1 MSATIRIE
9 RKNEQKLDEVIAD
22 FIREMKL
29 ASGLNRQRI
38 YAAWDEAS
46 GAGQYTVNRYFRNGV
61 LYCSMSS
68 SVVRNRLSFQKD
80 EIVRQ
85 MNRILSEDELFTRE
99 GSGTE
104 FVRAV
109 VLK

>member
-38 YAAWDEAS
+38 FAAWDEAS
-46 GAGQYTVNRYFRNGV
+46 GAGRYTVNRYFRNGV

-68 SVVRNRLSFQKD
+68 SVVRSRLSFQKD

-85 MNRILSEDELFTRE
+85 MNRILSEDELFTKE